1 MLNVGNK
8 VSILVGAG
16 ATNAADEV
24 IQIANLLDAG
34 VAKALLGKSVLP
46 DDLPFITGTIGFFG
60 TIPTEN
66 MMKGCDT
73 LLLIGT
79 SFPYAEFLPV
89 EGQARAVQIDIDGR
103 MLSLRYPVEVN
114 LLGDS
119 KETLPKINSA
129 YPSEA
134 EQWLEK

>member
-1 MLNVGNK
+1 MKLFRLPIC
-8 VSILVGAG
+8 SMR
-16 ATNAADEV
+16 
-24 IQIANLLDAG
+24 G
-34 VAKALLGKSVLP
+34 VAKALLGKSVTT

-119 KETLPKINSA
+119 KETLRRLIPRIHQKPNNGWRSKIVEDIKIWNREQDQLA
-129 YPSEA
+129 YR
-134 EQWLEK
+134 